1 MVRCHTVRP
10 LVDRAIEWAKAAV
23 ESQGS
28 PCLYRLGVHSHRVH
42 TLSTSESKML
52 TGGAKLQGLVVAG
65 GVASNAAV
73 RAALSGIA
81 SQHGL
86 MVRRNESSSMSF
98 L

>member
-1 MVRCHTVRP
+1 
-10 LVDRAIEWAKAAV
+10 
-23 ESQGS
+23 
-28 PCLYRLGVHSHRVH
+28 
-42 TLSTSESKML
+42 ML
-52 TGGAKLQGLVVAG
+52 TGGANLQGLVVAG